1 MRARPNAVQLG
12 AADGGGRWSGWL
24 WPVDVAGSFDVPFRH
39 LAFDE
44 SWTGPDSAGGVEPLA
59 QQCDRVRP
67 GSFRVQRG
75 KNRAPV
81 TASGG

>member
-24 WPVDVAGSFDVPFRH
+24 WPVDVAGSFDVPFGH

-44 SWTGPDSAGGVEPLA
+44 SWAGPHSAGGVEPLA
-59 QQCDRVRP
+59 QQRDCVGPRP
-67 GSFRVQRG
+67 IRARRG
-75 KNRAPV
+75 ENRAPV